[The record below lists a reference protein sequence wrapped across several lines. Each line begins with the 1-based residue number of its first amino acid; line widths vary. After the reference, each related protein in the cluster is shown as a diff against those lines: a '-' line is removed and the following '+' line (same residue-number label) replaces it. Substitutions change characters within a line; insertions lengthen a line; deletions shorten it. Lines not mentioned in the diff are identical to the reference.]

1 MFQECD
7 DNNSRNSADTTTQ
20 HINFFGSGQRI
31 ARLAGCGVHEVS
43 SVTAGTLCSVM
54 ENGHCKLESILH
66 KSNRKTIF
74 FFYSTKW
81 WRKIARWERWSGR
94 VCVSEC
100 PLFRQM
106 LIKQRQARLR
116 GWEANPSITA
126 QPIHF
131 HLRKLSVTWG
141 GAAMAR
147 LSPERESEWRGEG
160 EIEQEGRRKKN
171 DLVCWKE
178 TSCHFLLLESL
189 LCGCREHYWIRCLMH
204 AAALGWCLLS

>member
-7 DNNSRNSADTTTQ
+7 DNNSRNTADTTTQ

-74 FFYSTKW
+74 FSYSTKW

-116 GWEANPSITA
+116 GWEANPSITP

-147 LSPERESEWRGEG
+147 LSPERERVTGRGRDWAGGSEEEKWFGMLEG
-160 EIEQEGRRKKN
+160 DELPLPVAGIVIVWLQG
-171 DLVCWKE
+171 
-178 TSCHFLLLESL
+178 TLLN
-189 LCGCREHYWIRCLMH
+189 
-204 AAALGWCLLS
+204 

>member
-1 MFQECD
+1 MITIQEIPQIRSPSISISLAQVSVSPDWQAVVCMKFLQWLLGHYAVWWKMGTV
-7 DNNSRNSADTTTQ
+7 SWSASY
-20 HINFFGSGQRI
+20 INRTG
-31 ARLAGCGVHEVS
+31 
-43 SVTAGTLCSVM
+43 
-54 ENGHCKLESILH
+54 KLF
-66 KSNRKTIF
+66 F

-147 LSPERESEWRGEG
+147 LSPERERVTGRGRDWAGGLEEEKWFGMLEG
-160 EIEQEGRRKKN
+160 DELPLPVAGIVIVWLQG
-171 DLVCWKE
+171 
-178 TSCHFLLLESL
+178 TLLN
-189 LCGCREHYWIRCLMH
+189 
-204 AAALGWCLLS
+204 

>member
-1 MFQECD
+1 MITIQEIPQIRPPSISISLAQVSVSPDWQAVVCMKFLQWLLGHYAVWWKMGTV
-7 DNNSRNSADTTTQ
+7 SWSASY
-20 HINFFGSGQRI
+20 INRTG
-31 ARLAGCGVHEVS
+31 
-43 SVTAGTLCSVM
+43 
-54 ENGHCKLESILH
+54 KLF
-66 KSNRKTIF
+66 F

-147 LSPERESEWRGEG
+147 LSPERERVTGRGRDWAGGLEEEKWFGMLEG
-160 EIEQEGRRKKN
+160 DELPLPVAGIVIVWLQG
-171 DLVCWKE
+171 
-178 TSCHFLLLESL
+178 TLLN
-189 LCGCREHYWIRCLMH
+189 
-204 AAALGWCLLS
+204 

>member
-1 MFQECD
+1 MITIQEIAQIRPPSISISLAQVSVSPDWQAVVCMKFLQWLLGHYAVWWKMGTV
-7 DNNSRNSADTTTQ
+7 SWRASY
-20 HINFFGSGQRI
+20 INRTG
-31 ARLAGCGVHEVS
+31 
-43 SVTAGTLCSVM
+43 
-54 ENGHCKLESILH
+54 KLF
-66 KSNRKTIF
+66 F

-116 GWEANPSITA
+116 GWEANPSITP

-147 LSPERESEWRGEG
+147 LSPERERVTGRGRDWAGGSEEEKWFGMLEG
-160 EIEQEGRRKKN
+160 DELPLPVAGIVIVWLQG
-171 DLVCWKE
+171 
-178 TSCHFLLLESL
+178 TLLN
-189 LCGCREHYWIRCLMH
+189 
-204 AAALGWCLLS
+204 

>member
-1 MFQECD
+1 MITIQEIPQIRSPSISISLAQVSVSPDWQAVVCMKFLQWLLGHYAVWWKMGTV
-7 DNNSRNSADTTTQ
+7 SWSASY
-20 HINFFGSGQRI
+20 INRTG
-31 ARLAGCGVHEVS
+31 
-43 SVTAGTLCSVM
+43 
-54 ENGHCKLESILH
+54 KLF
-66 KSNRKTIF
+66 F

-147 LSPERESEWRGEG
+147 LSPERERVTGRGRDSAGGLEEEKWFGMLEG
-160 EIEQEGRRKKN
+160 DELPLPVAGIVIVWLQG
-171 DLVCWKE
+171 
-178 TSCHFLLLESL
+178 TLLN
-189 LCGCREHYWIRCLMH
+189 
-204 AAALGWCLLS
+204 

>member
-1 MFQECD
+1 MKFLQWLLGHYAVWWKMGTV
-7 DNNSRNSADTTTQ
+7 SWSASY
-20 HINFFGSGQRI
+20 INRTG
-31 ARLAGCGVHEVS
+31 
-43 SVTAGTLCSVM
+43 
-54 ENGHCKLESILH
+54 KLF
-66 KSNRKTIF
+66 F

-147 LSPERESEWRGEG
+147 LSPERERVTGRGRDWAGGLEEEKWFGMLEG
-160 EIEQEGRRKKN
+160 DELPLPVAGIVIVWLQG
-171 DLVCWKE
+171 
-178 TSCHFLLLESL
+178 TLLN
-189 LCGCREHYWIRCLMH
+189 
-204 AAALGWCLLS
+204 

>member
-1 MFQECD
+1 MITIQEIAQIRPPSISISLAQVSVSPDWQAVVCMKFLQWLLGHYAVWWKMGTV
-7 DNNSRNSADTTTQ
+7 SWSASY
-20 HINFFGSGQRI
+20 INRTG
-31 ARLAGCGVHEVS
+31 
-43 SVTAGTLCSVM
+43 
-54 ENGHCKLESILH
+54 KLF
-66 KSNRKTIF
+66 F

-116 GWEANPSITA
+116 GWEANPSITP

-147 LSPERESEWRGEG
+147 LSPERERVTGRGRDWAGGSEEEKWFGMLEG
-160 EIEQEGRRKKN
+160 DELPLPVAGIVIVWLQG
-171 DLVCWKE
+171 
-178 TSCHFLLLESL
+178 TLLN
-189 LCGCREHYWIRCLMH
+189 
-204 AAALGWCLLS
+204 

>member
-1 MFQECD
+1 MITIQEIPQIRPPSISISLAQVSVSPDWQAVVCMKFLQWLLGHYAVWWKMGTV
-7 DNNSRNSADTTTQ
+7 SWSASY
-20 HINFFGSGQRI
+20 INRTG
-31 ARLAGCGVHEVS
+31 
-43 SVTAGTLCSVM
+43 
-54 ENGHCKLESILH
+54 KLF
-66 KSNRKTIF
+66 F

-116 GWEANPSITA
+116 GWEANPSITP

-147 LSPERESEWRGEG
+147 LSPERERVTGRGRDWAGGLEEEKWFGMLEG
-160 EIEQEGRRKKN
+160 DELPLPVAGIVIVWLQG
-171 DLVCWKE
+171 
-178 TSCHFLLLESL
+178 TLLN
-189 LCGCREHYWIRCLMH
+189 
-204 AAALGWCLLS
+204 

>member
-1 MFQECD
+1 MITIQEIPQIRSPSISISLAQVSVSPDWQAVVCMKFLQWLLGHYAVWWKMGTV
-7 DNNSRNSADTTTQ
+7 SWSASY
-20 HINFFGSGQRI
+20 INRTG
-31 ARLAGCGVHEVS
+31 
-43 SVTAGTLCSVM
+43 
-54 ENGHCKLESILH
+54 KLF
-66 KSNRKTIF
+66 F

-116 GWEANPSITA
+116 GWEANPSITP

-147 LSPERESEWRGEG
+147 LSPERERVTGRGRDWAGGSEEEKWFGMLEG
-160 EIEQEGRRKKN
+160 DELPLPVAGIVIVWLQG
-171 DLVCWKE
+171 
-178 TSCHFLLLESL
+178 TLLN
-189 LCGCREHYWIRCLMH
+189 
-204 AAALGWCLLS
+204 

>member
-1 MFQECD
+1 MITIQEIPQIRSPSISISLAQVSVSPDWQAVVCMKFLQWLLGHYAVWWKMGTV
-7 DNNSRNSADTTTQ
+7 SWSASY
-20 HINFFGSGQRI
+20 INRTG
-31 ARLAGCGVHEVS
+31 
-43 SVTAGTLCSVM
+43 
-54 ENGHCKLESILH
+54 KLF
-66 KSNRKTIF
+66 F

-116 GWEANPSITA
+116 GWEANPSITV

-147 LSPERESEWRGEG
+147 LSPERERVTGRGRDWAGGLEEEKWFGMLEG
-160 EIEQEGRRKKN
+160 DELPLPVAGIVIVWLQG
-171 DLVCWKE
+171 
-178 TSCHFLLLESL
+178 TLLN
-189 LCGCREHYWIRCLMH
+189 
-204 AAALGWCLLS
+204 

>member
-1 MFQECD
+1 MITIQEIAQIRPPSISISLAQVSVSPDWQAVVCMKFLQWLLGHYAVWWKMGTV
-7 DNNSRNSADTTTQ
+7 SWSASY
-20 HINFFGSGQRI
+20 INRTG
-31 ARLAGCGVHEVS
+31 
-43 SVTAGTLCSVM
+43 
-54 ENGHCKLESILH
+54 KLF
-66 KSNRKTIF
+66 F

-147 LSPERESEWRGEG
+147 LSPERERVTGRGRDWAGGSEEEKWFGMLEG
-160 EIEQEGRRKKN
+160 DELPLPVAGIVIVWLQG
-171 DLVCWKE
+171 
-178 TSCHFLLLESL
+178 TLLN
-189 LCGCREHYWIRCLMH
+189 
-204 AAALGWCLLS
+204 

>member
-1 MFQECD
+1 MITIQEIPQIRPPSISISLAQVSVSPDWQAVVCMKFLQWLLGHYAVWWKMGTV
-7 DNNSRNSADTTTQ
+7 SWSASY
-20 HINFFGSGQRI
+20 INRTG
-31 ARLAGCGVHEVS
+31 
-43 SVTAGTLCSVM
+43 
-54 ENGHCKLESILH
+54 KLF
-66 KSNRKTIF
+66 F

-147 LSPERESEWRGEG
+147 LSPERERVTGRGRDWAGGSEEEKWFGMLEG
-160 EIEQEGRRKKN
+160 DELPLPVAGIVIVWLQG
-171 DLVCWKE
+171 
-178 TSCHFLLLESL
+178 TLLN
-189 LCGCREHYWIRCLMH
+189 
-204 AAALGWCLLS
+204 

>member
-1 MFQECD
+1 MITIQEIPQIRPPSISISLAQVSVSPDWQAVVCMKFLQWLLGHYAVWWKMGTV
-7 DNNSRNSADTTTQ
+7 SWSASY
-20 HINFFGSGQRI
+20 INRTG
-31 ARLAGCGVHEVS
+31 
-43 SVTAGTLCSVM
+43 
-54 ENGHCKLESILH
+54 KLF
-66 KSNRKTIF
+66 F

-116 GWEANPSITA
+116 GWEANPSITP

-147 LSPERESEWRGEG
+147 LSPERERVTGRGRDWAGGSEEEKWFGMLEG
-160 EIEQEGRRKKN
+160 DELPLPVAGIVIVWLQG
-171 DLVCWKE
+171 
-178 TSCHFLLLESL
+178 TLLN
-189 LCGCREHYWIRCLMH
+189 
-204 AAALGWCLLS
+204 